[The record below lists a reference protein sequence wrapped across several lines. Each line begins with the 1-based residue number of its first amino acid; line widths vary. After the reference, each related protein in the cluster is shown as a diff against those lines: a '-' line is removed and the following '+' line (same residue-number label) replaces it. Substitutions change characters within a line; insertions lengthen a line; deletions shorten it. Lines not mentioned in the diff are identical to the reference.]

1 MLCISMK
8 ALLTSTPTVT
18 YEKDVIRFYQ
28 YKGPY
33 IIKELEFK
41 TLLELCFFD
50 LRIFHTP
57 YQIGCKRELGMF
69 GYMVIPKCK
78 LLLNIFCQMI

>member
-50 LRIFHTP
+50 LKSVENVNL
-57 YQIGCKRELGMF
+57 GCS
-69 GYMVIPKCK
+69 VIW
-78 LLLNIFCQMI
+78 LFQNVSFY